1 MNLMGNL
8 GPMGQNSQAK
18 DQLYTSQPNIMQLQ
32 QPGMISG
39 QQLTNQ
45 QMAAH
50 QQYMNAVQGQSQL
63 QVNNQMGGQIKSNQF
78 VMNQN

>member
-39 QQLTNQ
+39 QQLTN
-45 QMAAH
+45 
-50 QQYMNAVQGQSQL
+50 
-63 QVNNQMGGQIKSNQF
+63 
-78 VMNQN
+78 

>member
-1 MNLMGNL
+1 LNQHSIQATPSLQQNPHQQNLMNLMGNL

-39 QQLTNQ
+39 QQLTN
-45 QMAAH
+45 
-50 QQYMNAVQGQSQL
+50 
-63 QVNNQMGGQIKSNQF
+63 
-78 VMNQN
+78 